1 MSLVQIFGQRSGRVG
16 TYPAKHQVQ
25 DIATGLLGTEM
36 HLVQGNV
43 VAHLQH
49 ALLQNG
55 EQAVCHGRHL
65 LAHYILALLHILDLR
80 LYLRERL
87 LWQGEVFCCYLGTRL
102 GEGNEVG
109 FLLYLGYGNGIE
121 LVKPL
126 GLEPLART
134 TEEMHLHAYG
144 FGQALHLLGREFAP
158 GVEHVKLLLQFVL
171 LVQKHILLHLQF
183 LHLFQE
189 VQGSVVLGGKGV

>member
-1 MSLVQIFGQRSGRVG
+1 
-16 TYPAKHQVQ
+16 
-25 DIATGLLGTEM
+25 M

-49 ALLQNG
+49 ALLQHG
-55 EQAVCHGRHL
+55 EQSVCHGRHL
-65 LAHYILALLHILDLR
+65 LAHHILAFLHILDLR

-87 LWQGEVFCCYLGTRL
+87 LRQGEVFCCYLGTGL

-109 FLLYLGYGNGIE
+109 FLLHLGHGNGIE

-144 FGQALHLLGREFAP
+144 LGQALHLFGREVAP
-158 GVEHVKLLLQFVL
+158 RVERVKLLLQFVL
-171 LVQKHILLHLQF
+171 FVQKNILLHLQF

-189 VQGSVVLGGKGV
+189 VQGRTVLGGKGV